1 MVYYFTELHKLDKE
15 FIKKVMPLLPKDR
28 RNKTERIKKG
38 RDRYLSIIAYVLLF
52 FGLKKEG
59 IILSD
64 TSFQYN
70 EFGKPHF
77 GGVKPVSFNL
87 SHCKLGAACAI
98 SSETVGMDIQEIIP
112 INTLILKKVCSDKE
126 IMSIK
131 GSKKPGSEFT
141 LLWTRKESYLKA
153 TGKGISEAFREINFG
168 IDKKGNVY
176 KGGFLL
182 TSNIY
187 ENYVITVCSL
197 EKKSQCFIEV
207 SIESMRNFIDV
218 NQRLNQ

>member
-28 RNKTERIKKG
+28 RNKAKRIKKE
-38 RDRYLSIIAYVLLF
+38 RDRYLSIVAYVLLF

-77 GGVKPVSFNL
+77 GGIKPVFFNL

-98 SSETVGMDIQEIIP
+98 SRETAGMDIQEILT
-112 INTLILKKVCSDKE
+112 INTFVLKKVCSNKE

-141 LLWTRKESYLKA
+141 VLWTQKESYLKA
-153 TGKGISEAFREINFG
+153 TGKGISEALGEINFG
-168 IDKKGNVY
+168 IDKKGNAC
-176 KGGFLL
+176 KDGFLL

-187 ENYVITVCSL
+187 ENYVITVCSP
-197 EKKSQCFIEV
+197 ERKSQCFIKV
-207 SIESMRNFIDV
+207 SIESMLDFIDM